1 MANEQLAVVEL
12 ITDIMLGKT
21 SGVSRVDFFTQKIPF
36 PFDEPYEQP
45 FERATPESQ
54 GVSSAHLAALLRE
67 LDASKY
73 TDMHHFMLLRHGKVI
88 CECNFAPYPKGLWH
102 ISHSMCKSITGM
114 AIGLLVEEGLLR
126 LDDNIYSIFENK
138 INPLT
143 KMFRPV
149 ITVENLLTMTSGVSF
164 NESGIVSGNDW
175 LGSYLNSAVTE
186 DPGTVFHY
194 NSLNTYVLSAIVTE
208 RTGLT
213 LEEYLRPRLFE
224 PLGITKILWEVCP
237 KGITKGG
244 WGLFICTEDM
254 AKLGQLYLQKGVWN
268 GRQIIPADWVER
280 STKKQVETDA
290 DTFGYGYQLWMEERP
305 GSFEF
310 NGMLGQNVVVY
321 PDMDMVLVTNAGNN
335 ELFQNCVMLN
345 IVRKYFPLA
354 RSTSDTVCPDGYTLT
369 DSRSPL
375 ARSTSDTVCPDGY
388 MPTDALPENQAAL
401 SVLLHLVDELE
412 SGLKKSS
419 RIKKGGWL
427 TSGSV
432 LRRNSRLA
440 SRFDI
445 RQGNQPTYGCNLRQ
459 RPQGLISSTHVSTY
473 SFDYERY
480 IGMLDGKEYTLA
492 QQSVGLFP
500 LFLQV
505 FHNNMT
511 EGIHAVK
518 FSREGM
524 DFLVSFLEADT
535 WHDVK
540 VGFGLAK
547 ESLLTLHG
555 ESYLLATRGRFTTD
569 ENDNLVLKLE
579 MAYVEESVKR
589 LANIFFFEDGIEIR
603 WFETPGKSMIME
615 GLESVTEELAD
626 HFLYNALKER
636 GGMEILH
643 RLMNR
648 TIEPIVHGNLARE
661 AENTLEEIE

>member
-21 SGVSRVDFFTQKIPF
+21 SGVSRVDFSPQKIPF
-36 PFDEPYEQP
+36 PFEEPYEQP

-54 GVSSAHLAALLRE
+54 GVSSAHLTALLRE
-67 LDASKY
+67 LDSSKY
-73 TDMHHFMLLRHGKVI
+73 TDMHHLMLLRHGRVI
-88 CECNFAPYPKGLWH
+88 CECNFAPYRKDIWH

-114 AIGLLVEEGLLR
+114 AIGFLASEGLLD
-126 LDDNIYSIFENK
+126 LDENIYSIFESK

-213 LEEYLRPRLFE
+213 MEEYLRPRLFE
-224 PLGITKILWEVCP
+224 PLGITKFLWEVCP

-254 AKLGQLYLQKGVWN
+254 AKLGQLYLQKGMWN

-280 STKKQVETDA
+280 STKKHMETDA

-345 IVRKYFPLA
+345 IVRKYFPL
-354 RSTSDTVCPDGYTLT
+354 D
-369 DSRSPL
+369 
-375 ARSTSDTVCPDGY
+375 Y
-388 MPTDALPENQAAL
+388 MPTDTLPENSAAYSL
-401 SVLLHLVDELE
+401 LLHSIDELE
-412 SGLKKSS
+412 SGLKRAS
-419 RIKKGGWL
+419 RIKRGGWA
-427 TSGSV
+427 TPGSIV
-432 LRRNSRLA
+432 RRTHRAA
-440 SRFDI
+440 SSFDLQNDPW
-445 RQGNQPTYGCNLRQ
+445 RAREPRARHGVHAASN
-459 RPQGLISSTHVSTY
+459 HVSTY
-473 SFDYERY
+473 SFDYEHY
-480 IGMLDGKEYTLA
+480 ISMLDGRKYTLT
-492 QQSVGLFP
+492 QQSIGLFP

-511 EGIHAVK
+511 EGIHAVR
-518 FSREGM
+518 FSREGK
-524 DFLVSFLEADT
+524 DFLVSFHEANE

-547 ESLLTLHG
+547 ESLLTLHD
-555 ESYLLATRGRFTTD
+555 ETYLLGTRGRFTTD

-589 LANIFFFEDGIEIR
+589 LANIFFYDNEIEIR
-603 WFETPGKSMIME
+603 WYETPGKSMIME

-626 HFLYNALKER
+626 HFLYNTLKEK

-648 TIEPIVHGNLARE
+648 TIEPIVQGTLVRE
-661 AENTLEEIE
+661 TENTLESNAEI